1 MALFGVPI
9 VPRDGVFTLSDAT
22 GTPITAT
29 VQYEDGDLKVDGF
42 TEGFYDTEVFM
53 DRGEQYAV
61 RKTVRRTYG
70 VSFSCHLTDLTDAT
84 EKVVLDAICK
94 TGAFAAGI
102 STTAAKGDAWT
113 LKSVWTVEQ
122 TNFGAAGDAT
132 LTLNH
137 IRWEG
142 SISEGIPAKLS
153 LTGVGYIFA
162 DGDIPART

>member
-1 MALFGVPI
+1 MALFGVPMI
-9 VPRDGVFTLSDAT
+9 PRDGAFSLADAT
-22 GTPITAT
+22 GTPILMT

-42 TEGFYDTEVFM
+42 TEGFYDSEVFM

-61 RKTVRRTYG
+61 RKTARRTYN

-84 EKVVLDAICK
+84 EKVVMDAIMK
-94 TGAFAAGI
+94 TGAFAAGV
-102 STTAAKGDAWT
+102 STSATKGDVWT

-122 TNFGAAGDAT
+122 TNFGAASDAT
-132 LTLNH
+132 LTMNH
-137 IRWEG
+137 IHWEG

-162 DGDIPART
+162 DGDIPARA